1 MFRTEKDQLKDSL
14 QKLFEQ
20 SKDRESFIMTT
31 EGIKRKMEKG
41 LVYRSVSLQEFDKI
55 RFQMTETI
63 NESILDPIQKERFSL
78 VFDKNDKMNKE
89 VKDWILQ
96 KIEEWKKGIEIEFE
110 MKDLR
115 LYGSATG
122 YQYTETADID
132 LHVTTTLS
140 EEQIKETGKL
150 IKLGNIFDNDKNPVT
165 LFLLAKGETEDLKKY
180 ENLYDVETG
189 KWIKKSDK
197 NEYEVPYG
205 YILQLSEFFM
215 NAFDLS
221 ISQYERAK
229 HEYKTYFDLD
239 PEKQEITEEEKKRA
253 VDKALLD
260 LRASYDRL
268 RMGRQVMMSFAK
280 EGYEE
285 GKDFQ
290 IQVMYNSAKDP
301 RLSVNNAVYK
311 MLERFNY
318 TQRLKAAIKEAE
330 EVIPGNNDSMDNR
343 GVK

>member
-1 MFRTEKDQLKDSL
+1 MFRTEKEQLKESL
-14 QKLFEQ
+14 QKLFEL
-20 SKDRESFIMTT
+20 SKDKDSFMNVT
-31 EGIKRKMEKG
+31 EGLRRKMEKG
-41 LVYRSVSLQEFDKI
+41 FLYRSVSLQEFDKI
-55 RFQMTETI
+55 RFDMAETL

-78 VFDKNDKMNKE
+78 VFDKNDKMKKE
-89 VKDWILQ
+89 VKDWIIQ
-96 KIEEWKKGIEIEFE
+96 KIEEWKKGIEMEFE

-115 LYGSATG
+115 LYGSSTG

-132 LHVTTTLS
+132 LHVSTSLS
-140 EEQIKETGKL
+140 EEDIKETGKL

-165 LFLLAKGETEDLKKY
+165 LFLLAKGEAEDLRKY

-189 KWIKKSDK
+189 EWIKKSDK

-229 HEYKTYFDLD
+229 HEYKTYMNLD

-253 VDKALLD
+253 VNKALLD
-260 LRASYDRL
+260 LKASYDRL
-268 RMGRQVMMSFAK
+268 RLGKHVMQSFAK

-285 GKDFQ
+285 GRDFQ
-290 IQVMYNSAKDP
+290 IQVLYNSAKDP

-311 MLERFNY
+311 MLERFGYKDKLGN
-318 TQRLKAAIKEAE
+318 AIKEAE
-330 EVIPGNNDSMDNR
+330 EVIPGDDDSMDNR
-343 GVK
+343 GAK